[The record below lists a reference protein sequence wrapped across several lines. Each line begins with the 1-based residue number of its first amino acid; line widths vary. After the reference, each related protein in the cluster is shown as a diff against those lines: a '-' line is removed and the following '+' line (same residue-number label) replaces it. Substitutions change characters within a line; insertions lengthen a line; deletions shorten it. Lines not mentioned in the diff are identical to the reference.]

1 MKLTFV
7 SHSKSEHKYFRA
19 IKRNKKKLKCRLLQM
34 NIKKE
39 IFKILNSKMAINYS
53 HDKSRLESSS

>member
-1 MKLTFV
+1 MIY
-7 SHSKSEHKYFRA
+7 H
-19 IKRNKKKLKCRLLQM
+19 KKKSINIFEPLNLIKKLQCRLLQM

-53 HDKSRLESSS
+53 HDKSRLEASS